1 MDELKYK
8 VMHEEVNKSIR
19 NKNDSFVLVTGIL
32 DDSTERMFCTTSMFG
47 SKNELVGLMTQL
59 LLTFCQKFSAS
70 DMLKII
76 GEAYE
81 NALQIY
87 GEQKNERNRKD
98 IV

>member
-1 MDELKYK
+1 MDELKHK
-8 VMHEEVNKSIR
+8 VIHEEVDKSIR

-32 DDSTERMFCTTSMFG
+32 DDNTEQMFCATSMLG
-47 SKNELVGLMTQL
+47 TKNELIGLMTQL
-59 LLTFCQKFSAS
+59 FLTFCQKFSAS

-76 GEAYE
+76 EEAYE

>member
-8 VMHEEVNKSIR
+8 VMHEEVNKLVR
-19 NKNDSFVLVTGIL
+19 DKNNSFVLVTGIL
-32 DDSTERMFCTTSMFG
+32 DDNTERMFCTTSMFG
-47 SKNELVGLMTQL
+47 SKNELVGLTTQL
-59 LLTFCQKFSAS
+59 FLTFCQKFSAS

-76 GEAYE
+76 EEAYE

>member
-32 DDSTERMFCTTSMFG
+32 DDNTERMFCATSMHG
-47 SKNELVGLMTQL
+47 SKTEMVGLVTNL
-59 LLTFCQKFSAS
+59 FLTICQTENVKE
-70 DMLKII
+70 MLDIVQ
-76 GEAYE
+76 EAYM
-81 NALQIY
+81 NALRVY